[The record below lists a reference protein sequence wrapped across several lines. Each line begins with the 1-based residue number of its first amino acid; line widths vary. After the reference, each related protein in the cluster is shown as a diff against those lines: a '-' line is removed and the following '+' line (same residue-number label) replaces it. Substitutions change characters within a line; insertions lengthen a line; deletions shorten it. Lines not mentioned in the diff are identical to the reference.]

1 MTLPLD
7 EAALAYRHAHDA
19 SQTASRL
26 AKAASGRYTTHRTR
40 NAREAMATAWAK
52 ADRAMRAEFA
62 ARDQLAQAALD
73 ATATPA
79 LDLGA
84 A

>member
-1 MTLPLD
+1 MSDNPD
-7 EAALAYRHAHDA
+7 
-19 SQTASRL
+19 
-26 AKAASGRYTTHRTR
+26 
-40 NAREAMATAWAK
+40 AREAMATAWAK